1 MKKTIT
7 ITISRQFGSNG
18 REIGRKLAEYLDIG
32 YYNKEIMEKIAKD
45 MGVSSDFFNEDNQ
58 NEDGL
63 YSISNRK
70 LRSFGSIAELSVN
83 SQVFE
88 RATDL
93 ICGIAQ
99 RESSVIVG
107 RCADYILKDNPDTIS
122 VFCFSDLEERIRF
135 SINEYDVPAKQAKK
149 IVQEKDMKRAR
160 FYEFHTNQ
168 KWGDAKNYSLLINT
182 SKMSTDEV
190 VEIIATLYDKKAGL
204 TTFKGAFQDQY
215 IEHKSFKI

>member
-107 RCADYILKDNPDTIS
+107 RCADYI
-122 VFCFSDLEERIRF
+122 
-135 SINEYDVPAKQAKK
+135 
-149 IVQEKDMKRAR
+149 
-160 FYEFHTNQ
+160 
-168 KWGDAKNYSLLINT
+168 
-182 SKMSTDEV
+182 
-190 VEIIATLYDKKAGL
+190 
-204 TTFKGAFQDQY
+204 
-215 IEHKSFKI
+215 

>member
-7 ITISRQFGSNG
+7 ITISRQFGLNG

-190 VEIIATLYDKKAGL
+190 VEIIAALYDKKAGL

>member
-18 REIGRKLAEYLDIG
+18 REIGRKLAECLDIG

-88 RATDL
+88 RAIDL

-190 VEIIATLYDKKAGL
+190 VEIIAALYDKKAGL

>member
-190 VEIIATLYDKKAGL
+190 VEIIAALYDKKAGL

-215 IEHKSFKI
+215 VEHKSFKI

>member
-83 SQVFE
+83 SQAFE

-190 VEIIATLYDKKAGL
+190 VETIAALYDKKAGL

>member
-149 IVQEKDMKRAR
+149 IVQEKDMKRAC

-190 VEIIATLYDKKAGL
+190 VEIIAALYDKKAGL

>member
-99 RESSVIVG
+99 RENSVIVG

-190 VEIIATLYDKKAGL
+190 VEIIAALYDKKAGL